1 MRGVDSGAVPD
12 PERAMRLTRLLL
24 TALLAAVFGQA
35 PALAADTAKPKVFV
49 VSTLYKKHET
59 TPSYDLPALRALIE
73 RLDPDV
79 FVLDVTPTELRER
92 TVWPGKVEY
101 VQVVFPMIE
110 SRGIAAYASE
120 PAEPLFAQLSGPV
133 GAAYD
138 ALAKDQPPVRA
149 ALRELD
155 TATYAALAAHWR
167 SPEAANDALTDRVV
181 GAKRDLEN
189 RLVGPVAEANQRR
202 WNQHHAQRLLEAAAR
217 HPGQRIVMLVGIE
230 SRYEVVRL
238 LADTPGIDLVD
249 VADWPAAAP

>member
-1 MRGVDSGAVPD
+1 
-12 PERAMRLTRLLL
+12 MRLNRLLS

-35 PALAADTAKPKVFV
+35 PALAADAADTSKPKVFV

-59 TPSYDLPALRALIE
+59 TPAYDLPTLRALIG

-92 TVWPGKVEY
+92 KVWPGKVEY

-110 SRGIAAYASE
+110 ARGATAYASE
-120 PAEPLFAQLSGPV
+120 PAEPLFAELSGPV
-133 GAAYD
+133 GAAYA
-138 ALAKDQPPVRA
+138 ALEKDRPAARA
-149 ALRELD
+149 ALRDLD
-155 TATYAALAAHWR
+155 AATYAALTEHWR
-167 SPEAANDALTDRVV
+167 TPGAVNDDLTDRVV

-202 WNQHHAQRLLEAAAR
+202 WNEHHAERLLEAAAR

-230 SRYEVVRL
+230 SRYEVMRL
-238 LADTPGIDLVD
+238 LADAPGIELVD